1 MKRTLIVAAALL
13 ASSMAFAAGKT
24 YQATGAVVELRDDAV
39 VVDKGKEGKW
49 EIARDAS
56 TKITGKLE
64 KGAKVT
70 VEYRMVATSV
80 EVKGDAKPKK

>member
-1 MKRTLIVAAALL
+1 MKRTLVVVAALL
-13 ASSMAFAAGKT
+13 VSAVAFAAGKT
-24 YQATGAVVELRDDAV
+24 YQATGPLLDVRDDAV
-39 VVDKGKEGKW
+39 VVDKGKDGKW

-80 EVKGDAKPKK
+80 EVKK